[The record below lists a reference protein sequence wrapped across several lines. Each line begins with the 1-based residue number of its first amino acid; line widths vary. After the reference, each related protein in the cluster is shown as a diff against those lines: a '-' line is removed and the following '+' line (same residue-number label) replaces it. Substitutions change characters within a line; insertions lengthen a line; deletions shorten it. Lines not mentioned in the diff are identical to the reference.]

1 MLARTGTQHQTQ
13 PESRIKRKTLLSAL
27 LNSGVVESSGVRV
40 RQTQVWI
47 LALPPNNFVTLDES
61 ANPSV
66 LICLGCYKIPQ
77 TG

>member
-13 PESRIKRKTLLSAL
+13 PKSCIKRKTLFSAL

-40 RQTQVWI
+40 RQTQVWT

-66 LICLGCYKIPQ
+66 LICLGCCKIPQ